1 MNTLGPSLWM
11 SDAGDAFAQARERG
25 VPVLLYWGAG
35 WCPPCNRVKATIFNR
50 PDFAA
55 RAGAMVALHVDG
67 DSAGAQQMA
76 ERFKMRSYPTLIV
89 FRPDGSELTRLPCEV
104 DGERFVQLLDLA
116 LRAPFSVAQSM
127 QAVLSGERTL
137 GDDEWRML
145 AYYAW
150 DCDERQVLGTLDLA
164 TTLARLTRTCT
175 LDEASVRLEWHA
187 LHAACEADRDN
198 IDKAGA
204 LAHME
209 AMLADPLQVRA
220 QRDIVTNYAG
230 DLVRYLAV
238 PQSEQ
243 CAHLAAMWAQA
254 LVQLETDPTVTL
266 PDQLA
271 ALRARVR
278 VSRLGLPIEGLNEL
292 AHARIDHATAT
303 VNEPALRHIVMNT
316 AAGILSDAG
325 LLNEAE
331 SLLLAELNRSHAP
344 FYFMHNLATIAK
356 KRGDPLAAVSW
367 YEQAWKRATGSATRL
382 QWGTTY
388 LHGLIDFAPHD
399 AARIEQVARV
409 LLREVGETRDAYFQ
423 RNRMQMQ
430 RIDRKLATWGEGGE
444 YAAALR
450 QAARVIP
457 NRPRALGF

>member
-1 MNTLGPSLWM
+1 MDNIDWIC
-11 SDAGDAFAQARERG
+11 DASDAFALAREREL
-25 VPVLLYWGAG
+25 PVLLYWGAG
-35 WCPPCNRVKATIFNR
+35 WCPPCNRVKATIFNDPR
-50 PDFAA
+50 FEQC
-55 RAGAMVALHVDG
+55 AGNLVALHIDG

-76 ERFKMRSYPTLIV
+76 ERFKMRSYPTLVV
-89 FRPDGSELTRLPCEV
+89 FRPDGSEVTRLPCEV
-104 DGERFVQLLDLA
+104 DAERFVQLLELA
-116 LRAPFSVAQSM
+116 MRAPFTVAQSL

-137 GDDEWRML
+137 MDDEWRML
-145 AYYAW
+145 AFYAW
-150 DCDERQVLGTLDLA
+150 DTDERQVLKGLDLA
-164 TTLARLTRTCT
+164 STLARLTRTCT
-175 LDEASVRLEWHA
+175 LDEASIRLEWHA
-187 LHAACEADRDN
+187 VHAACEAGKDSV
-198 IDKAGA
+198 DKASA
-204 LAHME
+204 LAHLD
-209 AMLADPLQVRA
+209 AALTDAQAVRA
-220 QRDIVTNYAG
+220 QRDIVTSYAA
-230 DLVRYLAV
+230 DLVRYLTV
-238 PQSEQ
+238 PKSEQ
-243 CAHLAAMWAQA
+243 CVRLAAHWAAA
-254 LVQLETDPTVTL
+254 LESLENDPSVSL

-278 VSRLGLPIEGLNEL
+278 LSRLGTPIAGMDEL
-292 AHARIDHATAT
+292 ARTRVAQAAHA
-303 VNEPALRHIVMNT
+303 VSELALRHIVMNT
-316 AAGILSDAG
+316 SAGILSDAG

-331 SLLLAELNRSHAP
+331 TLLLAELNRSHAP

-409 LLREVGETRDAYFQ
+409 LLREVGQTRDAYFQ
-423 RNRMQMQ
+423 RNRTQMQ

-457 NRPRALGF
+457 NRPIALGI